1 MELSDSMVPILLA
14 PAYHYVFRRKGKT
27 SAEGDLVT
35 KRRTDSNT
43 QILY

>member
-14 PAYHYVFRRKGKT
+14 PAYHYVFRRKRKT
-27 SAEGDLVT
+27 SAEGHLVT